1 MMYRLF
7 VLIFLFQ
14 TPVVLSQ
21 RIFYT
26 SGIMV
31 SHLHLSKSYYSS
43 YYDYHYDQSMSL
55 DPIVSTSISVGY
67 ETKQWHRFS
76 IAATASNFNSGG
88 KISASLPYVSNGKRV
103 TFNNTC
109 LGASVNYYII
119 NRKTQFY
126 IGIGPRID
134 YLKPDYEMYNL
145 LEYYE
150 DRPLHIFKPGLSGS
164 IGFNYQVGDFS
175 WGLKSNYYYR
185 FGNTLELTDSYS
197 SGSGYESYHKV
208 VKDFAYDLQF
218 ILGYQFGKKKKAE
231 HP

>member
-1 MMYRLF
+1 MYRLL

-14 TPVVLSQ
+14 TPALLGQ
-21 RIFYT
+21 RLFYT

-31 SHLHLSKSYYSS
+31 SHLHFSKSYYSS
-43 YYDYHYDQSMSL
+43 YYDYSVNQKILL
-55 DPIVSTSISVGY
+55 DPIISTSISVGY

-76 IAATASNFNSGG
+76 IATTIANFNSGG
-88 KISASLPYVSNGKRV
+88 KMNASLPYVSNGKRV

-109 LGASVNYYII
+109 LGASINYYIV

-134 YLKPDYEMYNL
+134 YLKPDYDMYNL
-145 LEYYE
+145 LQYYE

-185 FGNTLELTDSYS
+185 FGNTLELTDNYSTDSSY
-197 SGSGYESYHKV
+197 ELNHKAI
-208 VKDFAYDLQF
+208 KDFVYDLQF

-231 HP
+231 NP